1 MIIRSHPKLHRL
13 RSFFQDYTV
22 AYYPDMPSKFGEL
35 LLRMPELQRVCQVA
49 ILKFKHIQTLPLSF
63 SLSLFSSSSSCSHLR
78 PDCCS
83 LIFLWPCPCPLSLSH
98 PSRWE
103 RRCCASPNSL
113 ERRRATRPAS
123 TSSWSFSG
131 ETTSSLPSPAAT
143 IELFLKPPCSH
154 QKLKHTTK
162 ITSL

>member
-49 ILKFKHIQTLPLSF
+49 ILKFKHIQTLPLTF
-63 SLSLFSSSSSCSHLR
+63 SLSLFSSSSSCSHPR

-83 LIFLWPCPCPLSLSH
+83 PMFLWPCPCPLSLSH
-98 PSRWE
+98 PLDLHPGGKGDAVPLPTASRGGG
-103 RRCCASPNSL
+103 RRARLQLPHGASPG
-113 ERRRATRPAS
+113 RPLA
-123 TSSWSFSG
+123 
-131 ETTSSLPSPAAT
+131 
-143 IELFLKPPCSH
+143 PCH
-154 QKLKHTTK
+154 LQL
-162 ITSL
+162 LL